1 VNKKCSSCKK
11 ILDVSRFNWKFR
23 NIKRATYCKICSRKY
38 IKAHYHQ
45 NRKYYLEKAKKR
57 NIIVRKLIHEYIDSY
72 LKNHPCVDC
81 GESNTIVLEFDHI
94 KKDTKDDNVA
104 SIMKRQLTLRKLEAE
119 VLKCEVRCAN
129 CHRIKTA
136 KENNNWKLTMHP

>member
-1 VNKKCSSCKK
+1 M
-11 ILDVSRFNWKFR
+11 
-23 NIKRATYCKICSRKY
+23 T
-38 IKAHYHQ
+38 
-45 NRKYYLEKAKKR
+45 
-57 NIIVRKLIHEYIDSY
+57 
-72 LKNHPCVDC
+72 
-81 GESNTIVLEFDHI
+81 TFDHI